1 MMPRID
7 IDDAVFK
14 YLQSKAV
21 AFVETPNDTLRRLLG
36 VDAAVKLVPEVP
48 PAARAKAMRKPKANL
63 GGLSR
68 AGLLANGQ
76 KLFLRDY
83 QGRPVPNATAYVGG
97 DGIFAN
103 HDRKRLYSMSD
114 LAQELLKKQGYQSDS
129 VRGPSHWYTE
139 DGQSITDLWEKY
151 LRERDAAG

>member
-14 YLQSKAV
+14 FLQSKAV

-36 VDAAVKLVPEVP
+36 VDAAMKPASNVRPASSVKAV
-48 PAARAKAMRKPKANL
+48 RKPKAHL
-63 GGLSR
+63 GGLIR
-68 AGLLANGQ
+68 AGLLTNGQ

-83 QGRPVPNATAYVGG
+83 QGRPVPNAVAYVGG
-97 DGIFAN
+97 DGIFA
-103 HDRKRLYSMSD
+103 HQDRKRLYSMSD
-114 LAQELLKKQGYQSDS
+114 LAQELLKKQGYQSES

-139 DGQSITDLWEKY
+139 DGHSITDLWEKH
-151 LRERDAAG
+151 LRERDVDG